1 MLPPTALPSTVRTR
15 FFIALAI
22 TSALLGSSVPSP
34 LYPHYQQIWQL
45 SSSFVSAVFAI
56 YAIGVLVSLTVLGRI
71 ADRIRDRRV
80 IVLGGLAVI
89 GIGSVIF
96 AFASTPAWLLLGR
109 LFAGAGTGAMVGA
122 ANAALVELD
131 PRGDQQRAAVIG
143 TLSFTA
149 GGALGP
155 VLSGLALQ
163 WDLWPTV
170 LPFLA
175 ILATAVCAFVG
186 ILASPWVHRPFVPP
200 SERTGPPP
208 ISARALYR
216 SLGFP
221 FLIAM
226 AALMISWSVGSVF
239 MAASSTIATHLVGI
253 LNPALT
259 GLLVFLFQAMGSVSQ
274 MAFRTIRFQTS
285 VKWGVLVVALAQVG
299 FFLSAWTHSPIGFL
313 IATAFAGLGYGA
325 AFVGA
330 AGLTNHIA
338 PSSSRV
344 TVVSWFYVAG
354 YVGGNALPA
363 LAVGILADVFGL
375 FAAVGLFSAVIMAA
389 GVYIL
394 LRNRELKVAPA
405 PAR

>member
-1 MLPPTALPSTVRTR
+1 MPSTVRTR
-15 FFIALAI
+15 AFVALAI
-22 TSALLGSSVPSP
+22 ASALLGSSVPSP
-34 LYPHYQQIWQL
+34 LYPHYQEIWQL
-45 SSSFVSAVFAI
+45 SSSFVSAVFAT
-56 YAIGVLVSLTVLGRI
+56 YAIGVLVSLTLLGRI

-80 IVLGGLAVI
+80 IVLSGLGVI
-89 GIGSVIF
+89 GLGSVIF
-96 AFASTPAWLLLGR
+96 AFADTPAWLLVGR

-143 TLSFTA
+143 TMAFTA

-163 WDLWPTV
+163 WNLWPTV

-175 ILATAVCAFVG
+175 ILLTAVCAFVG
-186 ILASPWVHRPFVPP
+186 IVASPWVHRPFVPAGQRHDAP
-200 SERTGPPP
+200 AV
-208 ISARALYR
+208 SARTLYR

-226 AALMISWSVGSVF
+226 AALMMSWSVGSVF

-253 LNPALT
+253 VNPALT

-274 MAFRTIRFQTS
+274 LAFRTVRFQTS
-285 VKWGVLVVALAQVG
+285 ITWGVLVVALAQAS
-299 FFLSAWTHSPIGFL
+299 FFVSAWTHSAVAFL
-313 IATAFAGLGYGA
+313 VATAFAGLGYGA

-330 AGLTNHIA
+330 AGLTNYIA
-338 PSSSRV
+338 PSASRV

-363 LAVGILADVFGL
+363 LAVGVLADAFGL
-375 FAAVGLFSAVIMAA
+375 FAAVGIFSAVVMGGGI
-389 GVYIL
+389 YTL
-394 LRNRELKVAPA
+394 LRNRHLQVAPT